1 MNLGEST
8 TLIAVARNADEPSDV
23 TNGETSAAEG
33 SAADQAATPA
43 DSAE

>member
-23 TNGETSAAEG
+23 IISEASASED
-33 SAADQAATPA
+33 SAADEAVTPT